1 MSKLKPYIIKD
12 NWEAINFPAGS
23 KQWQKFERNNDTIAL
38 NILYVVKNTKIII
51 VVYKSKYINKRKK
64 QVILL
69 MIGDS
74 KKYHYIA
81 VTNLYALL
89 QKMSSNHKKYFYC
102 LNCFHSYTTKNKL
115 KEHEE
120 ICNEHNSYNI
130 EMPDFSQEK
139 NN

>member
-38 NILYVVKNTKIII
+38 NILYVVKNTKIIS
-51 VVYKSKYINKRKK
+51 VVYKSKYNNERKK

-81 VTNLYALL
+81 VTNLSALL
-89 QKMSSNHKKYFYC
+89 QKMPSNHKKYFYY

-120 ICNEHNSYNI
+120 ICNKHNSYNI